1 MEDTEPM
8 VYLAYLTFAIL
19 FIMIGFRVM
28 QGAVD
33 SSMNY
38 QDMESTGLNVG
49 MAKNFY
55 LMNQG
60 DRFGEFDSENLQ
72 DDLKM
77 ENCKIDL
84 PGHMEEYPRHKVD
97 DSCEYFEDE
106 ERTYRGYATRGS
118 YQVSTESSKPRLS
131 AYAVVDGEARIFSA
145 TIPEEALEP
154 GGGSE

>member
-33 SSMNY
+33 SAMDY

-49 MAKNFY
+49 MAKNFH
-55 LMNQG
+55 LMNRG
-60 DRFGEFDSENLQ
+60 DRFGEFSSGDLN
-72 DDLKM
+72 DLKL
-77 ENCKIDL
+77 EGCEIDL
-84 PGHMEEYPRHKVD
+84 PGYLEEYPRHKVD
-97 DSCEYFEDE
+97 NSCEYFQDN
-106 ERTYRGYATRGS
+106 ERTYRGYATRGG
-118 YQVSTESSKPRLS
+118 YYTSTESSKPRLS
-131 AYAVVDGEARIFSA
+131 AYAVVDGEPRIFSA

-154 GGGSE
+154 EGGGSE